1 MDKTE
6 RPSKNLLTSVF
17 SVYFCD
23 VGHETRDCETRD
35 RPLSLSNERL
45 ASRVPKSRVKKR
57 TPMKA
62 TLKSLILTILALGV
76 MMSSCDTPAKRLQQ
90 ARALYEEGTELRQQR
105 LSEEATE
112 RFLQALTLMQGC
124 EPTTENIRLE
134 GQIKDNLGAMYNK
147 HGLFDDALTMHSE
160 AITCFRQIDDSA
172 AVMTTMRNCGR
183 VANSM
188 EQFAQA
194 KRYYDTAFSIATL
207 INDKAM
213 QSDIYLEMG
222 RDYYLPVG
230 NIPEAMTCVRRALEG
245 ELDDNNTDIA
255 NMTMGVLYYY
265 TDNYAEAKPYL
276 NAALRSERPGLKM
289 SVYQT
294 LYAIAYNEG
303 DLVKA
308 MEYQDLFTENMMQS
322 DKEHASEN
330 LQRLKA
336 EYELK
341 AQKSEMEVV
350 MRNRSLKL
358 WLIIAAAVIALLVI
372 VLIVRKKVSDHKL
385 AMEQF
390 RGQMERDQNRIHELV
405 SDMENLIRTND
416 DLRRDRQT
424 LSQKELLMTNKIMG
438 RNKVYTTAQTL
449 SEQVTSDTMSFAL
462 SDDDWADFISLTDL
476 VYDGFSQR
484 LLELYPKLSKWDVR
498 ICCLSKN
505 GFSNQVISILLDTQT
520 ESYYKR
526 KNRIKQMKMDLSD
539 DNRTFEEIVNAV

>member
-1 MDKTE
+1 
-6 RPSKNLLTSVF
+6 
-17 SVYFCD
+17 
-23 VGHETRDCETRD
+23 
-35 RPLSLSNERL
+35 
-45 ASRVPKSRVKKR
+45 
-57 TPMKA
+57 MKA
-62 TLKSLILTILALGV
+62 TLKSLILLTFAFAAMLTACE
-76 MMSSCDTPAKRLQQ
+76 SPAKRYER
-90 ARALYEEGTELRQQR
+90 ARTLYEEGTELRSQR

-112 RFLQALTLMQGC
+112 RFLQALSLMEGC
-124 EPTTENIRLE
+124 EETTENLCLE

-147 HGLFDDALTMHSE
+147 HGLFEDALTMHRE

-172 AVMTTMRNCGR
+172 AVMTTMRNSGR
-183 VANSM
+183 VANSL

-207 INDKAM
+207 LDDKAM

-230 NIPEAMTCVRRALEG
+230 NFPEAMTCVRRALEG

-265 TDNYAEAKPYL
+265 TNNYAEAKPYL

-303 DLVKA
+303 DLERA
-308 MEYQDLFTENMMQS
+308 MEYQDLFTQNMMQS
-322 DKEHASEN
+322 DQEHASEN

-341 AQKSEMEVV
+341 AQKSEMELLL
-350 MRNRSLKL
+350 RNRSLKL
-358 WLIIAAAVIALLVI
+358 WLIIAVAVIALLI
-372 VLIVRKKVSDHKL
+372 VALIVRKIVGDHKL

-424 LSQKELLMTNKIMG
+424 LSQKDLLMTSKIMG
-438 RNKVYTTAQTL
+438 RNKVYATAQSL
-449 SEQVTSDTMSFAL
+449 GDQVTANSMSFDL
-462 SDDDWADFISLTDL
+462 TDTDWADFISLTDL

-484 LLELYPKLSKWDVR
+484 LLELYPKLGTWDVR

-526 KNRIKQMKMDLSD
+526 KTRIKQMKMDLGED
-539 DNRTFEEIVNAV
+539 TRTFEEIVNAV

>member
-1 MDKTE
+1 M
-6 RPSKNLLTSVF
+6 LTA
-17 SVYFCD
+17 
-23 VGHETRDCETRD
+23 CE
-35 RPLSLSNERL
+35 S
-45 ASRVPKSRVKKR
+45 
-57 TPMKA
+57 
-62 TLKSLILTILALGV
+62 
-76 MMSSCDTPAKRLQQ
+76 PAKRYER
-90 ARALYEEGTELRQQR
+90 ARTLYEEGIELRSQR

-112 RFLQALTLMQGC
+112 RFLQALSLMEGC
-124 EPTTENIRLE
+124 EETTENLCLE

-147 HGLFDDALTMHSE
+147 HGLFEDALTMHRE

-172 AVMTTMRNCGR
+172 AVMTTMRNSGR
-183 VANSM
+183 VANSL

-207 INDKAM
+207 LDDKAM

-230 NIPEAMTCVRRALEG
+230 NFPEAMTCVRRALEG

-265 TDNYAEAKPYL
+265 TNNYAEAKPYL

-303 DLVKA
+303 DLERA
-308 MEYQDLFTENMMQS
+308 MEYQDLFTQNMMQS
-322 DKEHASEN
+322 DQEHASEN

-341 AQKSEMEVV
+341 AQKSEMELLL
-350 MRNRSLKL
+350 RNRSLKL
-358 WLIIAAAVIALLVI
+358 WLIIAVAVIALLI
-372 VLIVRKKVSDHKL
+372 VALIVRKIVGDHKL

-424 LSQKELLMTNKIMG
+424 LSQKDLLMTSKIMG
-438 RNKVYTTAQTL
+438 RNKVYATAQSL
-449 SEQVTSDTMSFAL
+449 GDQVTADSMSFDL
-462 SDDDWADFISLTDL
+462 TDTDWADFISLTDL

-484 LLELYPKLSKWDVR
+484 LLELYPKLGTWDVR

-526 KNRIKQMKMDLSD
+526 KTRIKQMKMNLPD

>member
-1 MDKTE
+1 
-6 RPSKNLLTSVF
+6 
-17 SVYFCD
+17 
-23 VGHETRDCETRD
+23 
-35 RPLSLSNERL
+35 
-45 ASRVPKSRVKKR
+45 
-57 TPMKA
+57 MKA
-62 TLKSLILTILALGV
+62 ILKSLILLTFAFAAMLTA
-76 MMSSCDTPAKRLQQ
+76 CDTPEKRYE
-90 ARALYEEGTELRQQR
+90 RVRTLYKEGTELRSQR
-105 LSEEATE
+105 LSEEAAE
-112 RFLQALTLMQGC
+112 RFLQALSLIEGC
-124 EPTTENIRLE
+124 EETTDNLRLE
-134 GQIKDNLGAMYNK
+134 GQLKDNLGAMYNK
-147 HGLFDDALTMHSE
+147 HGLFDDALTMHHE
-160 AITCFRQIDDSA
+160 AIACFRQIDDSA

-183 VANSM
+183 VANAL

-207 INDKAM
+207 LDDKAM

-222 RDYYLPVG
+222 RDYYLPIG
-230 NIPEAMTCVRRALEG
+230 NLPEAMTCVRRALEG
-245 ELDDNNTDIA
+245 DLDDNNTDIA

-265 TDNYAEAKPYL
+265 IKNYAGAKPYL
-276 NAALRSERPGLKM
+276 NAALRSERAGLKM

-303 DLVKA
+303 DYEKA
-308 MEYQDLFTENMMQS
+308 IEYQDLFTQNMMQS
-322 DKEHASEN
+322 DQEHASEN

-341 AQKSEMEVV
+341 VQKSEMELVL
-350 MRNRSLKL
+350 RNRSLKL
-358 WLIIAAAVIALLVI
+358 WLIIAAAVIALLV
-372 VLIVRKKVSDHKL
+372 VALIVRKIVSDHKL

-424 LSQKELLMTNKIMG
+424 LSQKDLLMTSKIMG
-438 RNKVYTTAQTL
+438 RNKVYTTAQSL
-449 SEQVTSDTMSFAL
+449 GDQVTADTMNFAL

-484 LLELYPKLSKWDVR
+484 LLELYPKLGKWDVR

-520 ESYYKR
+520 DSYYKR
-526 KNRIKQMKMDLSD
+526 KTRIKQMKMDLGED
-539 DNRTFEEIVNAV
+539 TRTFEEIVNAV

>member
-1 MDKTE
+1 
-6 RPSKNLLTSVF
+6 
-17 SVYFCD
+17 
-23 VGHETRDCETRD
+23 
-35 RPLSLSNERL
+35 
-45 ASRVPKSRVKKR
+45 
-57 TPMKA
+57 MKA
-62 TLKSLILTILALGV
+62 TLKSLILTTVALG
-76 MMSSCDTPAKRLQQ
+76 MMLTACDTPEKRLQQ
-90 ARALYEEGTELRQQR
+90 ARALYEQGAELRQQR
-105 LSEEATE
+105 LSEEAAE
-112 RFLQALTLMQGC
+112 RFLQALTMMQGC
-124 EPTTENIRLE
+124 EKTTENLCLE
-134 GQIKDNLGAMYNK
+134 GQLKDNLGAMYNK
-147 HGLFDDALTMHSE
+147 HGLFDDALKMHTE
-160 AITCFRQIDDSA
+160 AIACFRQINDSA

-183 VANSM
+183 VAKSL
-188 EQFAQA
+188 EQFAQS

-207 INDKAM
+207 MDDRAM

-230 NIPEAMTCVRRALEG
+230 NFPEAMTCVRRALEG

-265 TDNYAEAKPYL
+265 TKNYTEAKSYL

-303 DLVKA
+303 DYEKA
-308 MEYQDLFTENMMQS
+308 IEYQDLFTQNMMQS
-322 DKEHASEN
+322 DQEHASDN

-341 AQKSEMEVV
+341 AQKSEMESLL
-350 MRNRSLKL
+350 RNRSLKL
-358 WLIIAAAVIALLVI
+358 WLIIAAAVIAILVI

-424 LSQKELLMTNKIMG
+424 LSQRELMMTNKIMG
-438 RNKVYTTAQTL
+438 RNKIYATAQGL
-449 SEQVTSDTMSFAL
+449 VDQVTAESMNFAL
-462 SDDDWADFISLTDL
+462 TDTDWADFISLTDL

-484 LLELYPKLSKWDVR
+484 LLELYPKLGKWDIR

-520 ESYYKR
+520 DSYYKR
-526 KNRIKQMKMDLSD
+526 KTRIKQMKMNLPD

>member
-1 MDKTE
+1 
-6 RPSKNLLTSVF
+6 
-17 SVYFCD
+17 
-23 VGHETRDCETRD
+23 
-35 RPLSLSNERL
+35 
-45 ASRVPKSRVKKR
+45 
-57 TPMKA
+57 MKA
-62 TLKSLILTILALGV
+62 TLKSLILLTLAFGAMLTA
-76 MMSSCDTPAKRLQQ
+76 CDSPAQRYER
-90 ARALYEEGTELRQQR
+90 ARTLYEEGTELREQR
-105 LSEEATE
+105 LSEQAAE
-112 RFLQALTLMQGC
+112 RFLQALSLMEGC
-124 EPTTENIRLE
+124 EETTENLRLE

-147 HGLFDDALTMHSE
+147 HGLFDDALKMHRE
-160 AITCFRQIDDSA
+160 AIACFRQVDDSA
-172 AVMTTMRNCGR
+172 DVMAAMRNCGR
-183 VANSM
+183 VANAL

-207 INDKAM
+207 LDDKAM
-213 QSDIYLEMG
+213 QSDLYLEMG

-230 NIPEAMTCVRRALEG
+230 NFPDAMTCITRALEG

-265 TDNYAEAKPYL
+265 TKNYTEAKPYL
-276 NAALRSERPGLKM
+276 NAALRSERAGLKM

-303 DLVKA
+303 DYEKA
-308 MEYQDLFTENMMQS
+308 LEYQDLFTQNMMQS
-322 DKEHASEN
+322 DQEHASEN

-341 AQKSEMEVV
+341 AQKSEMESLL
-350 MRNRSLKL
+350 RNRSLKL

-424 LSQKELLMTNKIMG
+424 LSQKELMMTNKIMG
-438 RNKVYTTAQTL
+438 RNKIYTTAQGL
-449 SEQVTSDTMSFAL
+449 VDQVTADTMSFAL
-462 SDDDWADFISLTDL
+462 TDADWADFIGLTDL

-484 LLELYPKLSKWDVR
+484 LLELYPKLGKWDVR

-520 ESYYKR
+520 DSYYKR
-526 KNRIKQMKMDLSD
+526 KTRIKQMKMDLGED
-539 DNRTFEEIVNAV
+539 TRTFEEIVNAV

>member
-1 MDKTE
+1 
-6 RPSKNLLTSVF
+6 
-17 SVYFCD
+17 
-23 VGHETRDCETRD
+23 
-35 RPLSLSNERL
+35 
-45 ASRVPKSRVKKR
+45 
-57 TPMKA
+57 MKHF
-62 TLKSLILTILALGV
+62 LKYAIITLALLLA
-76 MMSSCDTPAKRLQQ
+76 MAACDTPEKRLQQ
-90 ARALYEEGTELRQQR
+90 AHSLYEEGTELRQQR
-105 LSEEATE
+105 LSEEAAE
-112 RFLQALTLMQGC
+112 RFMQALALMQGC
-124 EPTTENIRLE
+124 EQTTENIRLE

-147 HGLFDDALTMHSE
+147 HGLFDDALKMHNE
-160 AITCFRQIDDSA
+160 AIACFRQVDDSA

-183 VANSM
+183 VAKSL

-207 INDKAM
+207 MNDRAM

-230 NIPEAMTCVRRALEG
+230 NFPEAMTCVRRALEG

-265 TDNYAEAKPYL
+265 TKNYTEAKPYL
-276 NAALRSERPGLKM
+276 NAALRSERVGLKM

-303 DLVKA
+303 DLEKA

-358 WLIIAAAVIALLVI
+358 WLIIAVAVIALLVI
-372 VLIVRKKVSDHKL
+372 AMFVRKKVSDHKL
-385 AMEQF
+385 AVEQF
-390 RGQMERDQNRIHELV
+390 RGQVERDQNRIHELV
-405 SDMENLIRTND
+405 SDMETLIRTND

-438 RNKVYTTAQTL
+438 RNKVYTTAQAL
-449 SEQVTSDTMSFAL
+449 SEQVTSDTMNFAL

-484 LLELYPKLSKWDVR
+484 LLELYPKLGKWDVR